1 MCVCVCVCV
10 CACVCVRV
18 CVCVCVCVCLVA
30 QVCLTLYDPIDCSPP
45 DPPSR
50 EFSGQEYW
58 SGLPCPS
65 PVDLPNPGMEPRA
78 PALQADSLP
87 YEPPGKAIYVVA
99 IYLKN

>member
-1 MCVCVCVCV
+1 MLIRIYMCVCV
-10 CACVCVRV
+10 CACVCV
-18 CVCVCVCVCLVA
+18 CVCVRVCLVT